1 MPTPKNIPSAVLA
14 SPPLIPFVNNLSP
27 NTPIFDL
34 KLTNSPS
41 FDASCSDLLRR
52 LNPKHTSEH
61 LNAIISLA
69 PDLTEDLL
77 SSVDQPL
84 TVKRCRQTGRDYLL
98 CDYNRDGDSYRS
110 PWSNQ
115 FDPPLDEG
123 GVGGVGPGGSEG
135 AGEGAIPNERVRK
148 MEIKANEA
156 FDIYRELYYE
166 GGVSSVYLWNLDDGF
181 AGVVLVKKCA
191 LAASLLL
198 SSYSVVLALLHTHQP
213 GPESHVYQYLMLT
226 NSISFL
232 AATPGTNTE
241 GVWDSIHVFEA
252 IERGRTTHYKLTSTV
267 ILSLSTNV
275 EATVGDMDLSGNMTR
290 QVEQDLPVEND
301 DSHIANVGRLVEDME
316 LKMRNLLQDVY
327 FGKAKDVVGD
337 LRSVGSLSDGA
348 KERETQRELIGSMKR

>member
-1 MPTPKNIPSAVLA
+1 MAADPFDSAL
-14 SPPLIPFVNNLSP
+14 
-27 NTPIFDL
+27 
-34 KLTNSPS
+34 
-41 FDASCSDLLRR
+41 DLLRR

-61 LNAIISLA
+61 LNSIISLA

-181 AGVVLVKKCA
+181 AGVVLVKKFR
-191 LAASLLL
+191 
-198 SSYSVVLALLHTHQP
+198 Q
-213 GPESHVYQYLMLT
+213 SHVYHHMLT
-226 NSISFL
+226 TQFPFLL

-275 EATVGDMDLSGNMTR
+275 EGTVGDMDLSGNMTR

>member
-1 MPTPKNIPSAVLA
+1 MAADPFDSAL
-14 SPPLIPFVNNLSP
+14 
-27 NTPIFDL
+27 
-34 KLTNSPS
+34 
-41 FDASCSDLLRR
+41 DLLRR
-52 LNPKHTSEH
+52 LNPKHTSSH

-84 TVKRCRQTGRDYLL
+84 TVRRCKQTGRDYLL

-123 GVGGVGPGGSEG
+123 GGGAGGVGAGGSEG
-135 AGEGAIPNERVRK
+135 AGEGAVPSERVRK
-148 MEIKANEA
+148 MEVKGNEA
-156 FDIYRELYYE
+156 FDIYRDLYYE

-181 AGVVLVKKCA
+181 AGVVLLKK
-191 LAASLLL
+191 S
-198 SSYSVVLALLHTHQP
+198 
-213 GPESHVYQYLMLT
+213 
-226 NSISFL
+226 
-232 AATPGTNTE
+232 ATPGGTTE

-267 ILSLSTNV
+267 ILSLATTEPST
-275 EATVGDMDLSGNMTR
+275 GSMDLSGNMTR
-290 QVEQDLPVEND
+290 QVEQDLPVESD
-301 DSHIANVGRLVEDME
+301 ESHIANVGRLVEDME
-316 LKMRNLLQDVY
+316 LKMRNLLQEVY

-348 KERETQRELIGSMKR
+348 RDRETQKEIIGSMKR